1 MIERGVAMV
10 DKSGF
15 QGATVEHVADEA
27 KIAKGTI
34 YLYFDTG
41 LARGMNERAGLDLCI
56 CCRAAVIIL
65 TFSVTGYYTRPSSN
79 H

>member
-41 LARGMNERAGLDLCI
+41 LARRMNERAGLDLCN
-56 CCRAAVIIL
+56 CCRGGRHYSHV
-65 TFSVTGYYTRPSSN
+65 RSN
-79 H
+79 RLLHTTKQ